1 MNASEKCSDKEIVEG
16 TIRSVVFH
24 NDENGYTVLHVEIPS
39 EFELA
44 KNPEITIV
52 GKAQAVWE
60 GEEVK
65 AEGQWVTDKVHG
77 RQFKAETL
85 TCIAPRSLKGI
96 ERYLASG
103 LIKGIG
109 PVLAKRIVDTFG
121 EDTMMV
127 LSHQS
132 GRLNEV
138 PKLGAAKI
146 RQIRESWHQNE
157 TMRENMIFGQTY
169 GISIIKMTKIVKK
182 YGPDAVAIVK
192 ADPYRLCRDIW
203 GIGFATA
210 DKIALSV
217 GIPKDSPLRARASI
231 SYTLETEAED
241 GGHCW
246 TYENDLLLHANELT
260 GIPTEILG
268 EALEA
273 EISEGRVVVEGGG
286 LETRDGRQGGEDLRR
301 ETEDKSN
308 VSSLTSSEVQSPVS
322 RLTSSEVQSPVL
334 SLTSSLPRKIYLKS
348 LYFSERDVARRVK
361 AILKTPRGFAAF
373 DAEKAIAWW
382 QSRAGFELA
391 PKQHQALENSLKSK
405 FSIITGGPGVG
416 KTTIIRA
423 LVEIYE
429 KKFQSCRVAGFQG
442 RSNNQTI
449 KQSNN
454 SRVVLA
460 APTGRAAKR
469 MTESVGVAAQTIHRL
484 LKWNPVTNKFTFN
497 AGNRLEGDVFIFD
510 ETSMIDIKLA
520 CDLLSAIP
528 DSAAVVWVGD
538 TDQLPSVGAG
548 SVLGDL
554 IKSGVVPSTKL
565 DFIFR
570 QDTSGLIVTNA
581 HHVNAGEPLE
591 IRQGD
596 TDFYFMRCEDPE
608 MCVKRAIEFMTT
620 RIPRKFGMDPL
631 QDVQVLVPMR
641 KNVLGTDNL
650 NVELQ
655 KALNP
660 RGDAIVRGGTMFRVG
675 DRVMQLR
682 NNYDKD
688 VYNGDVGFVKA
699 VNSDDRSMI
708 VNFDGRPV
716 KYDGGDLDELVLAYA
731 TTIHKS
737 QGSEYPA
744 VIVII
749 HTQHYVMLQRNLLYT
764 AITRGKRLVLLMGV
778 PYAIDQAIKTNTVR
792 ERRTALADK
801 LKIGG

>member
-1 MNASEKCSDKEIVEG
+1 MDAEREIVEG

-24 NDENGYTVLHVEIPS
+24 NDESGYTVLHVEIPS

-60 GEEVK
+60 GEDVK

-85 TCIAPRSLKGI
+85 TCIAPRSLKGV

-121 EDTMMV
+121 EETMMV

-169 GISIIKMTKIVKK
+169 GISIIKMTKIVRK
-182 YGPDAVAIVK
+182 YGPDAIAIVK
-192 ADPYRLCRDIW
+192 QDPYRLCRDIW
-203 GIGFATA
+203 GIGFSTA

-260 GIPTEILG
+260 GIPTEVLSS
-268 EALEA
+268 ALA
-273 EISEGRVVVEGGG
+273 EEIESGRVIK
-286 LETRDGRQGGEDLRR
+286 ET
-301 ETEDKSN
+301 DK
-308 VSSLTSSEVQSPVS
+308 V
-322 RLTSSEVQSPVL
+322 
-334 SLTSSLPRKIYLKS
+334 YLKS
-348 LYFSERDVARRVK
+348 LYFSERDVARRVRT
-361 AILKTPRGFAAF
+361 ILGAPRAFAAF
-373 DAEKAIAWW
+373 DVEKAIAWW
-382 QSRAGFELA
+382 QARAGFALA
-391 PKQHQALENSLKSK
+391 PKQYDALRNSLTSK

-423 LVEIYE
+423 LVEIFQR
-429 KKFQSCRVAGFQG
+429 KFQDKRVVADH
-442 RSNNQTI
+442 SNIPTF
-449 KQSNN
+449 KHSNN

-469 MTESVGVAAQTIHRL
+469 MTESVGVPAQTIHRL

-497 AGNRLEGDVFIFD
+497 AENRLEGDVFIFD
-510 ETSMIDIKLA
+510 ETSMIDVKLA
-520 CDLLSAIP
+520 CDLLAAIP

-554 IKSGVVPSTKL
+554 IKSGAVPATKL

-591 IRQGD
+591 VRQGD

-631 QDVQVLVPMR
+631 EDVQVLVPMR

-660 RGDAIVRGGTMFRVG
+660 RGDTIVRGGTMFRTG

-699 VNSDDRSMI
+699 VNSDDRSMV

-792 ERRTALADK
+792 ERRTSLAER
-801 LKIGG
+801 LSSGEGER

>member
-1 MNASEKCSDKEIVEG
+1 MESERETVEG

-24 NDENGYTVLHVEIPS
+24 NDATGYTVLHVEIPS

-52 GKAQAVWE
+52 GKAHAVWE
-60 GEEVK
+60 GEDVK

-103 LIKGIG
+103 LIKGVG
-109 PVLAKRIVDTFG
+109 KVLAKRIVDTFG
-121 EDTMMV
+121 EDTMNV

-132 GRLNEV
+132 ARLSEV
-138 PKLGAAKI
+138 PKLGTAKI

-169 GISIIKMTKIVKK
+169 GISVVKMTKIVRK
-182 YGPDAVAIVK
+182 YGPDAIAIIK

-231 SYTLETEAED
+231 SYTLEKEAED

-246 TYENDLLLHANELT
+246 TYENDLLMHANELT
-260 GIPTEILG
+260 EIPVEILG
-268 EALEA
+268 TALQE
-273 EISEGRVVVEGGG
+273 ESSEGRVIIEKP
-286 LETRDGRQGGEDLRR
+286 E
-301 ETEDKSN
+301 SA
-308 VSSLTSSEVQSPVS
+308 EVAKV
-322 RLTSSEVQSPVL
+322 
-334 SLTSSLPRKIYLKS
+334 YLKG
-348 LYFSERDVARRVK
+348 LYFSERDIARRVRTILDIPRSFGTFNAER
-361 AILKTPRGFAAF
+361 AIV
-373 DAEKAIAWW
+373 WW

-391 PKQHQALENSLKSK
+391 PRQRLALERSLGNK

-423 LVEIYE
+423 LVEIYGQ
-429 KKFQSCRVAGFQG
+429 KKLK
-442 RSNNQTI
+442 I
-449 KQSNN
+449 
-454 SRVVLA
+454 VLA

-469 MTESVGVAAQTIHRL
+469 MTESVGAGAQTIHRL

-497 AGNRLEGDVFIFD
+497 SENRLEGDVFIFD
-510 ETSMIDIKLA
+510 ETSMIDVKLA
-520 CDLLSAIP
+520 CELLSALP
-528 DSAAVVWVGD
+528 DSAVVVWVGD

-554 IKSGVVPSTKL
+554 IKSGVVPSTRL

-591 IRQGD
+591 VRQGD

-608 MCVKRAIEFMTT
+608 MCVRRAIEFMTT

-660 RGDAIVRGGTMFRVG
+660 EGDAIIRGGSMFRVG

-688 VYNGDVGFVKA
+688 VYNGDVGFIKA
-699 VNSDDRSMI
+699 VNPADRTMI
-708 VNFDGRPV
+708 VGFDGRPV
-716 KYDGGDLDELVLAYA
+716 RYDTADLDELVLAYA
-731 TTIHKS
+731 MTIHKS

-744 VIVII
+744 VIVIM

-764 AITRGKRLVLLMGV
+764 AITRGRKLVLLMGV
-778 PYAIDQAIKTNTVR
+778 PYAVDQAIKTNTVR
-792 ERRTALADK
+792 ERRTSLADK
-801 LKIGG
+801 LERGIKSETSGRDDEGKTIQ

>member
-1 MNASEKCSDKEIVEG
+1 MNESPKCSDKEIVEG
-16 TIRSVVFH
+16 TIRSVVYH

-60 GEEVK
+60 GEDVK

-121 EDTMMV
+121 EETMMV

-132 GRLNEV
+132 GRLRDV

-169 GISIIKMTKIVKK
+169 GISIVKMTKIVKK

-260 GIPTEILG
+260 GIPTEVLS
-268 EALEA
+268 EALSA
-273 EISEGRVVVEGGG
+273 EINEGRVVVEGGG
-286 LETRDGRQGGEDLRR
+286 LETEDGRREREDLRD
-301 ETEDKSN
+301 ETLDKSN
-308 VSSLTSSEVQSPVS
+308 V
-322 RLTSSEVQSPVL
+322 L
-334 SLTSSLPRKIYLKS
+334 SLKSSLPRKVYLKS
-348 LYFSERDVARRVK
+348 LYYSERDVARRVR
-361 AILKTPRGFAAF
+361 AILSSPSPHAF
-373 DAEKAIAWW
+373 TSIANAITWW
-382 QSRAGFELA
+382 QARAGFELA
-391 PKQHQALENSLKSK
+391 PKQHVALENSLKSK

-423 LVEIYE
+423 LVEIYQ
-429 KKFQSCRVAGFQG
+429 KKFQVPGSKFQ
-442 RSNNQTI
+442 
-449 KQSNN
+449 
-454 SRVVLA
+454 VVLA

-484 LKWNPVTNKFTFN
+484 LKWNPVTNKFTYN
-497 AGNRLEGDVFIFD
+497 AENRLEGDVFIFD
-510 ETSMIDIKLA
+510 ETSMIDVKLA
-520 CDLLSAIP
+520 CELLAAVP
-528 DSAAVVWVGD
+528 DTATVVWVGD
-538 TDQLPSVGAG
+538 TDQLPSVGPG

-554 IKSGVVPSTKL
+554 IKSGAVPATKL

-591 IRQGD
+591 VRQGE

-608 MCVKRAIEFMTT
+608 TCVKRAIEFMTT

-631 QDVQVLVPMR
+631 ADVQVLVPMR
-641 KNVLGTDNL
+641 KNILGTDNL

-660 RGDAIVRGGTMFRVG
+660 RGDAIIRGGTMFRVG

-699 VNSDDRSMI
+699 VNSDDRAMI

-744 VIVII
+744 VIDIL
-749 HTQHYVMLQRNLLYT
+749 HSQHYVMLQRNLLYT
-764 AITRGKRLVLLMGV
+764 AITRGRKLVLLMGV

-792 ERRTALADK
+792 ERRTSLADR
-801 LKIGG
+801 LTAQS

>member
-1 MNASEKCSDKEIVEG
+1 MDGEREIVEG

-96 ERYLASG
+96 EKYLASG

-121 EDTMMV
+121 EETMMV

-132 GRLNEV
+132 GRLHEV

-169 GISIIKMTKIVKK
+169 GISVIKMTKIVRK

-260 GIPTEILG
+260 GIPTEVLST
-268 EALEA
+268 ALA
-273 EISEGRVVVEGGG
+273 EEIESGRVIK
-286 LETRDGRQGGEDLRR
+286 ET
-301 ETEDKSN
+301 DK
-308 VSSLTSSEVQSPVS
+308 V
-322 RLTSSEVQSPVL
+322 
-334 SLTSSLPRKIYLKS
+334 YLKS
-348 LYFSERDVARRVK
+348 LYYSERDIARRVK
-361 AILKTPRGFAAF
+361 AILFSPSPHAF
-373 DAEKAIAWW
+373 TSIAKAIAWW

-391 PKQHQALENSLKSK
+391 PKQYQALENSLKSK

-429 KKFQSCRVAGFQG
+429 KKFKVQG
-442 RSNNQTI
+442 S
-449 KQSNN
+449 KFK
-454 SRVVLA
+454 VVLS

-469 MTESVGVAAQTIHRL
+469 MTESVGAAAQTIHRL

-497 AGNRLEGDVFIFD
+497 AENRLEGDVFIFD
-510 ETSMIDIKLA
+510 ETSMIDVKLA
-520 CDLLSAIP
+520 SDLLSAIP

-554 IKSGVVPSTKL
+554 IKSGAVPATKL

-591 IRQGD
+591 IRQGE
-596 TDFYFMRCEDPE
+596 TDFYFMRCEDPA

-631 QDVQVLVPMR
+631 ADVQVLVPMR

-660 RGDAIVRGGTMFRVG
+660 HGDAIVRGGTMFRAG

-699 VNSDDRSMI
+699 VNADDRSMV

-731 TTIHKS
+731 MTIHKS

-744 VIVII
+744 VIVIL

-764 AITRGKRLVLLMGV
+764 AITRGRKLVLLMGV

-792 ERRTALADK
+792 ERRTSLAER
-801 LKIGG
+801 LQS

>member
-1 MNASEKCSDKEIVEG
+1 MDAEREIVEG
-16 TIRSVVFH
+16 TIRSVVYH

-44 KNPEITIV
+44 RNPEITIV

-65 AEGQWVTDKVHG
+65 AEGQWVSDKVHG

-85 TCIAPRSLKGI
+85 TCVAPRSLKGI

-121 EDTMMV
+121 EETMMV

-169 GISIIKMTKIVKK
+169 GISIIKMTKIVRK
-182 YGPDAVAIVK
+182 YGPDAIAIVK
-192 ADPYRLCRDIW
+192 QDPYRLCRDIW
-203 GIGFATA
+203 GIGFSTA

-231 SYTLETEAED
+231 TYTLETEAED

-246 TYENDLLLHANELT
+246 TSENDLLLHANELT
-260 GIPTEILG
+260 GIPTEVLSS
-268 EALEA
+268 ALA
-273 EISEGRVVVEGGG
+273 EEIESGRVIK
-286 LETRDGRQGGEDLRR
+286 ET
-301 ETEDKSN
+301 DK
-308 VSSLTSSEVQSPVS
+308 V
-322 RLTSSEVQSPVL
+322 
-334 SLTSSLPRKIYLKS
+334 YLKS
-348 LYFSERDVARRVK
+348 LYFSERDVARRVRT
-361 AILKTPRGFAAF
+361 ILGAPRAFAAF
-373 DAEKAIAWW
+373 DVEKAIAWW
-382 QSRAGFELA
+382 QARAGFALA
-391 PKQHQALENSLKSK
+391 PKQYDALRNSLTSK

-423 LVEIYE
+423 LVEIYGA
-429 KKFQSCRVAGFQG
+429 KKL
-442 RSNNQTI
+442 
-449 KQSNN
+449 K
-454 SRVVLA
+454 VVLA

-469 MTESVGVAAQTIHRL
+469 MTESVGVPAQTIHRL

-497 AGNRLEGDVFIFD
+497 AENRLEGDVFIFD
-510 ETSMIDIKLA
+510 ETSMIDVKLA
-520 CDLLSAIP
+520 CDLLAAIP

-554 IKSGVVPSTKL
+554 IKSGAVPATKL

-591 IRQGD
+591 VRQGD

-620 RIPRKFGMDPL
+620 RIPRKFGMAPL
-631 QDVQVLVPMR
+631 EDVQVLVPMR

-660 RGDAIVRGGTMFRVG
+660 RGDAIVRGGTIFRTG

-699 VNSDDRSMI
+699 VNSDDRSMV

-744 VIVII
+744 VIVIL

-764 AITRGKRLVLLMGV
+764 ANTRGKRLVLLMGV

-792 ERRTALADK
+792 ERRTSLSER
-801 LKIGG
+801 LSSGEGER

>member
-1 MNASEKCSDKEIVEG
+1 MNASERCSDKETVEG

-65 AEGQWVTDKVHG
+65 AEGRWVTDKVHG

-96 ERYLASG
+96 EKYLASG

-121 EDTMMV
+121 EETMMV

-132 GRLNEV
+132 GRLSEV

-146 RQIRESWHQNE
+146 RQIRESWRANE

-169 GISIIKMTKIVKK
+169 GISVIKMTKIVRK

-260 GIPTEILG
+260 GIPTEVLS
-268 EALEA
+268 EALSA
-273 EISEGRVVVEGGG
+273 EINAGRVVVDGGTSG
-286 LETRDGRQGGEDLRR
+286 
-301 ETEDKSN
+301 
-308 VSSLTSSEVQSPVS
+308 SSETSSSSGS
-322 RLTSSEVQSPVL
+322 RPE
-334 SLTSSLPRKIYLKS
+334 PRKVYLKS
-348 LYFSERDVARRVK
+348 LYFSERDVARRVR
-361 AILKTPRGFAAF
+361 AILETSRGFAAF
-373 DAEKAIAWW
+373 DAERAIVWW

-391 PKQHQALENSLKSK
+391 PKQLQALENSLKSK

-423 LVEIYE
+423 LVEIYGQ
-429 KKFQSCRVAGFQG
+429 KKLRV
-442 RSNNQTI
+442 I
-449 KQSNN
+449 
-454 SRVVLA
+454 LA

-469 MTESVGVAAQTIHRL
+469 MTESVGVPAQTIHRL

-497 AGNRLEGDVFIFD
+497 AENKLEGDVFIFD
-510 ETSMIDIKLA
+510 ETSMIDVKLA
-520 CDLLSAIP
+520 CDLLSALP

-554 IKSGVVPSTKL
+554 IKSGAVPSTKL

-591 IRQGD
+591 IRQGE

-660 RGDAIVRGGTMFRVG
+660 RGDAIIRGGTMFRVG

-699 VNSDDRSMI
+699 VNSDDRSMV

-792 ERRTALADK
+792 ERRTSLSDR
-801 LKIGG
+801 LKVEG

>member
-1 MNASEKCSDKEIVEG
+1 MNASERCSDKETVEG

-96 ERYLASG
+96 EKYLASG

-132 GRLNEV
+132 GRLSEV

-169 GISIIKMTKIVKK
+169 GISVIKMTKIVRK

-260 GIPTEILG
+260 GIPTEVLST
-268 EALEA
+268 ALA
-273 EISEGRVVVEGGG
+273 EEIESGRVIK
-286 LETRDGRQGGEDLRR
+286 ET
-301 ETEDKSN
+301 DK
-308 VSSLTSSEVQSPVS
+308 V
-322 RLTSSEVQSPVL
+322 
-334 SLTSSLPRKIYLKS
+334 YLKS
-348 LYFSERDVARRVK
+348 LYYSERDVARRVK
-361 AILKTPRGFAAF
+361 AILSSPSPHVFTSIAN
-373 DAEKAIAWW
+373 AIAWW

-391 PKQHQALENSLKSK
+391 PKQRQALENSLRSK

-423 LVEIYE
+423 LVEIYGR
-429 KKFQSCRVAGFQG
+429 KKLRV
-442 RSNNQTI
+442 I
-449 KQSNN
+449 
-454 SRVVLA
+454 LA

-469 MTESVGVAAQTIHRL
+469 MTESVGAPAQTIHRL
-484 LKWNPVTNKFTFN
+484 LKWNPVTNKFTYN
-497 AGNRLEGDVFIFD
+497 AENRLEGDVFIFD
-510 ETSMIDIKLA
+510 ETSMIDVKLA
-520 CDLLSAIP
+520 CELLSALP

-591 IRQGD
+591 IRQGE

-641 KNVLGTDNL
+641 KNILGTENL

-660 RGDAIVRGGTMFRVG
+660 RGDAIIRGGTMFRVG

-792 ERRTALADK
+792 ERRTSLADRLASLVSSPSGK
-801 LKIGG
+801 FDS

>member
-1 MNASEKCSDKEIVEG
+1 MSASDTCSDKEIVEG

-44 KNPEITIV
+44 RNPEITVV

-60 GEEVK
+60 GEDVR

-85 TCIAPRSLKGI
+85 TCVAPRSRLGI

-103 LIKGIG
+103 LIKGVG
-109 PVLAKRIVDTFG
+109 KVLAKRIVDTFG
-121 EDTMMV
+121 DETLHV

-132 GRLNEV
+132 GRLREV
-138 PKLGAAKI
+138 PKLGRAKI
-146 RQIRESWHQNE
+146 EQIRASWHANE
-157 TMRENMIFGQTY
+157 TLRENMIFGQTY
-169 GISIIKMTKIVKK
+169 GISIAKMTKIVRK
-182 YGPDAVAIVK
+182 YGPDAIAIVK
-192 ADPYRLCRDIW
+192 ADPYKLCRDIW

-217 GIPKDSPLRARASI
+217 GIPKESPLRARAVLSH
-231 SYTLETEAED
+231 TLETEAD
-241 GGHCW
+241 AGGHCW

-260 GIPTEILG
+260 GIPAEVLAT
-268 EALEA
+268 ALNA
-273 EISEGRVVVEGGG
+273 EIAEGRVVWEANAED
-286 LETRDGRQGGEDLRR
+286 ETGPRR
-301 ETEDKSN
+301 
-308 VSSLTSSEVQSPVS
+308 
-322 RLTSSEVQSPVL
+322 
-334 SLTSSLPRKIYLKS
+334 IYLKS
-348 LYFSERDVARRVK
+348 LYYSERDVAARVK
-361 AILKTPRGFAAF
+361 AILGAPNARADF
-373 DAEKAIAWW
+373 DADKAIAWW
-382 QSRAGFELA
+382 QARAGFELA
-391 PKQHQALENSLKSK
+391 QSQRLALERSLASK
-405 FSIITGGPGVG
+405 FSVITGGPGVG

-423 LVEIYE
+423 LVEIWGV
-429 KKFQSCRVAGFQG
+429 KR
-442 RSNNQTI
+442 RT
-449 KQSNN
+449 
-454 SRVVLA
+454 VVLA

-469 MTESVGVAAQTIHRL
+469 MSESVGVPAQTIHRL
-484 LKWNPVTNKFTFN
+484 LKWNPVTNRFTYD
-497 AGNRLEGDVFIFD
+497 AENRLEGDVFVFD
-510 ETSMIDIKLA
+510 ETSMIDVKLA
-520 CDLLSAIP
+520 CDLLKALP
-528 DSAAVVWVGD
+528 DEACVVWVGD

-554 IKSGVVPSTKL
+554 IKSGVVPSTRL

-570 QDTSGLIVTNA
+570 QDVSGLIVKNA

-591 IRQGD
+591 IRSGES
-596 TDFYFMRCEDPE
+596 DFYFMRCEDPE
-608 MCVKRAIEFMTT
+608 TCVKRAIEFMQT
-620 RIPRKFGMDPL
+620 RIPRKFGLDPL
-631 QDVQVLVPMR
+631 ADVQVLVPMR

-660 RGDAIVRGGTMFRVG
+660 SGDALVRGGTTFRVG

-688 VYNGDVGFVKA
+688 VYNGDVGFVRA
-699 VNSDDRSMI
+699 VDAAERTLV

-716 KYDGGDLDELVLAYA
+716 RYEPGDLDELVLAYA

-744 VIVII
+744 VIVIL

-764 AITRGKRLVLLMGV
+764 AITRGRKLVLLMGV
-778 PYAIDQAIKTNTVR
+778 PYAVDQAIKTNTVR
-792 ERRTALADK
+792 ERRTSLAER
-801 LKIGG
+801 IRT